1 MSSEMAQ
8 LEPGSDFAGHR
19 IVAELGRGPLGVVFR
34 ARHLALDRDAALK
47 VFVPAISDREGPQK
61 RLRREAAAAARIHH
75 PGVAAV
81 HNAGV
86 EDGRAY
92 LAMELV
98 DGPDLRD
105 VIEHEGALEPDLVAE
120 IVTEIAA
127 ALDAA
132 HAREVLHRDLKPSNV
147 LLDRDGRA
155 RIVDFGATAVAGPD
169 AALDP
174 ELPAIGDPD
183 FMAPEQIGS
192 DESGKPA
199 DIYALGAIAHFL
211 LTAEDPFPNRSPAAK
226 LVAAALAAR
235 PEPSAVYDDLSRQ
248 IDVVIAR
255 AMAIDPAERYAS
267 GRELASELS
276 AAIGAET
283 DPQRAPDTPA
293 EPAAA
298 ASAPAAVE
306 AEPDPEPAPVDEP
319 EDGGEIPED
328 EPAGDSE
335 PPSVAEGREPTG
347 LEQPLKIAIAIVL
360 VLVILLALI
369 LLLL

>member
-1 MSSEMAQ
+1 MSADQPQ

-19 IVAELGRGPLGVVFR
+19 IVSELGRGPLGVVFR

-47 VFVPAISDREGPQK
+47 VFVPGISGREGPQK

-98 DGPDLRD
+98 DGPDLGE
-105 VIEHEGALEPDLVAE
+105 VIAHEGALEPDLVAE
-120 IVTEIAA
+120 IVAEIAA
-127 ALDAA
+127 AIDAA

-155 RIVDFGATAVAGPD
+155 RIVDFGASAVVGPE

-183 FMAPEQIGS
+183 FMAPEQVGS
-192 DESGKPA
+192 NDSGKPA
-199 DIYALGAIAHFL
+199 DIYALGALAHFL
-211 LTAEDPFPNRSPAAK
+211 LTAEQPFPNRSDAAK
-226 LVAAALAAR
+226 LVAGALAAR
-235 PEPSAVYDDLSRQ
+235 PEPSAVFDDLSPQ
-248 IDVVIAR
+248 IDAAIAR
-255 AMAIDPAERYAS
+255 AMAIDPAARHPSAS
-267 GRELASELS
+267 DFATELS
-276 AAIGAET
+276 AAIGAPGPVDERT
-283 DPQRAPDTPA
+283 GPA
-293 EPAAA
+293 GAPAAA
-298 ASAPAAVE
+298 RTEDDRGDVAETFDETGEQPISDERDLYDPAA
-306 AEPDPEPAPVDEP
+306 
-319 EDGGEIPED
+319 
-328 EPAGDSE
+328 
-335 PPSVAEGREPTG
+335 EPTG
-347 LEQPLKIAIAIVL
+347 LEQPLKVAIAIVL
-360 VLVILLALI
+360 VLVIALALI